1 MKYGL
6 ADYVRKIADDKRRQ
20 HGGSNSGPA
29 ASHLEVTVER
39 AIQGARRCRRCA
51 AVYGRYVCIPSAA
64 VRNEW
69 RHSDSGVELIVH
81 LLTCHAGGTT
91 RLQTMIHV
99 KNGSQSHARAVY
111 AGDLLTA
118 ELPNGPWTL
127 KLISEESECDFVFPG
142 QLEVVSSG
150 KLPTSRNCALV
161 DNAR

>member
-6 ADYVRKIADDKRRQ
+6 ADYVRKIAEDKRRQ
-20 HGGSNSGPA
+20 WSRSNSGPA
-29 ASHLEVTVER
+29 ASHLEVSIER
-39 AIQGARRCRRCA
+39 AIQGARLCRRCA
-51 AVYGRYVCIPSAA
+51 VVHGRYLCIRSSA

-69 RHSDSGVELIVH
+69 RHSDTGVELIVN
-81 LLTCHAGGTT
+81 LLTCQADGAP
-91 RLQTMIHV
+91 RLQAMILV

-111 AGDLLTA
+111 ACELLTP

-150 KLPTSRNCALV
+150 KLPTSRDCALV
-161 DNAR
+161 SNAR